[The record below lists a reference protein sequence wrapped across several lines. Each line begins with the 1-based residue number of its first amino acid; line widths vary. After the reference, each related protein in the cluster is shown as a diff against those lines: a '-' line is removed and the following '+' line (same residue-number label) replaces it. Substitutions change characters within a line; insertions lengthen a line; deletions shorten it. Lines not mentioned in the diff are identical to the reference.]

1 MKSLSCARWVGLT
14 TGVDV
19 KKKVVFPFPNTRNNC
34 PNYVFQKKKCVF
46 QKKKWVWGKTKHV
59 FQMKHCFFQGK
70 NVFFSEKKQAFF
82 RIKSWQMP
90 LFIKKLFVNW
100 WCWDG
105 GRWRC
110 RCLIGRVVSW
120 WWCCWLVVL
129 VVVVVVYVAEGV
141 VVDIVVACWW
151 WWGGC

>member
-1 MKSLSCARWVGLT
+1 MCFSEEKVGLGQNKT
-14 TGVDV
+14 CFSDETLLFSG
-19 KKKVVFPFPNTRNNC
+19 KKNFR
-34 PNYVFQKKKCVF
+34 
-46 QKKKWVWGKTKHV
+46 
-59 FQMKHCFFQGK
+59 
-70 NVFFSEKKQAFF
+70 KKQAFF

-90 LFIKKLFVNW
+90 LFIKKLFGNW

-151 WWGGC
+151 WWWWRGC